1 MEVLPRLFQTKFNGG
16 LQEETLFIG
25 NAQELPSSVGAL
37 LHEAKPVSCTCWL
50 RVLCMDL
57 PCTCRATTWAGTEWR
72 KANQGWRL
80 AMSSMYVPFQTE
92 GKRE

>member
-1 MEVLPRLFQTKFNGG
+1 VEVLPRLFQTKFDGG

-37 LHEAKPVSCTCWL
+37 LHLLSCTCWL

-57 PCTCRATTWAGTEWR
+57 PCLCRATTGQDQDGAKQTKVG
-72 KANQGWRL
+72 GW
-80 AMSSMYVPFQTE
+80 P
-92 GKRE
+92 